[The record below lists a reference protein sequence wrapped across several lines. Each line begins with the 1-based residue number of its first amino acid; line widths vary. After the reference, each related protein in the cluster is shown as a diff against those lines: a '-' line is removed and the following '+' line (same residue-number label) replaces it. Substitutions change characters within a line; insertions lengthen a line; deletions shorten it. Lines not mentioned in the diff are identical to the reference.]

1 MVHNVVRKAEMVK
14 ALGGPIGTGG
24 LGAVAIRCDH
34 GFRNFRD
41 KVLPAVRAQ
50 GIKVAQ
56 AYNPRNW
63 HYAEN
68 RGVTA
73 SELNSWVASADVEI
87 MNHSANHRGADTEEA
102 LFDQIVNGLA
112 EIEAELPAAA
122 GQVWGFAP
130 PGVSSGDYGGFKDGR
145 TPASW
150 RTFAGRTILEHHAVG
165 TGYLSGTSRRV
176 LDGQLRDGLG
186 HITIDRRT
194 LTELQDAVD
203 EVAATGRGLQ
213 LMLHPSQLDIAGKL
227 TTGDFAALVDYIVT
241 KRDGH
246 ELVTLSP
253 YELLV
258 ADASGPGGNGLNK
271 DAARDPRKGRR
282 ALSPRDVC

>member
-1 MVHNVVRKAEMVK
+1 MLS
-14 ALGGPIGTGG
+14 ALGGPIRTYG

-34 GFRNFRD
+34 GFTSFRD
-41 KVLPAVRAQ
+41 KVLPAVRAR

-73 SELNSWVASADVEI
+73 ADLNSWVAAGDVEI
-87 MNHSANHRGADTEEA
+87 MNHSANHLSADTEHA
-102 LFDQIVNGLA
+102 LFDQIVTGLA

-130 PGVSSGDYGGFKDGR
+130 PGVPSGDYGGFKDGR

-165 TGYLSGTSRRV
+165 SGYLPGTSRRV
-176 LDGQLRDGLG
+176 LDGHIRNGLG
-186 HITIDRRT
+186 HITIDRYS
-194 LTELQDAVD
+194 LAGLQSAVD
-203 EVAATGRGLQ
+203 EVVASTRGLQ
-213 LMLHPSQLDIAGKL
+213 LMLHPSQLDKAGKL
-227 TTGDFAALVDYIVT
+227 STEDFIALLDYIVA
-241 KRDGH
+241 KRDDD

-258 ADASGPGGNGLNK
+258 ADSSGVSNGGRNREP
-271 DAARDPRKGRR
+271 APIAT
-282 ALSPRDVC
+282 